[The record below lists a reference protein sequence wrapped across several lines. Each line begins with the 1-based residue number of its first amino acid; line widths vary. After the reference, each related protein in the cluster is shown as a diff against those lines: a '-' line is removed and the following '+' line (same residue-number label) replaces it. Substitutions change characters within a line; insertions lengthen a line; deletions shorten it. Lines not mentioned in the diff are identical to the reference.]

1 MSYHAHYS
9 KKSHRFA
16 KNLREMKIK
25 NLRHYGTLISA
36 LLPIVPLSAKTQKS
50 NTAVK
55 NRQQPNVII
64 ILADDLGYGDIGCF
78 GATRVQTPNVNALA
92 QSGIRFT
99 NVHAIAATSTPSRYG
114 LLTGE
119 YAFRHPNTDI
129 ARGNAGMIIR
139 PEQFTVADA
148 FKNAGYTTAAIGK
161 WHLGLGDK
169 DAEQDWNAQLPMHPG
184 DIGFDYHYIMA
195 ATADRTPC
203 VFIEQGHVANYDA
216 SAPILVS
223 YDENFPGEPT
233 GKENPELLYNLK
245 ASHGHNQSIVNG
257 IGRIGYMKGGGKA
270 LWKDENIADSIAAH
284 AIDFMQKHQQ
294 EPFFM
299 YLATNDIHVPRFP
312 HDRFRGKNPMGFRG
326 DAIAQFDWTV
336 GQIIR
341 ELERLHL
348 RENTL
353 IILSSDNGPVVDDG
367 YQDRAVELLGDHR
380 PAGPYRAGKYS
391 TFEGGTMVPTIV
403 SWPKIVQGGQESDAL
418 ISQIDWLASLSALI
432 GARIPKGGGIDSQNR
447 LSTLLGKDK
456 KDRPYVLEQAAN
468 HALSVRTK
476 KWKYIPPSQGP
487 AVITGPNMESGYAR
501 DPQLYDMQLPYE
513 QENVALQQPKVVFEL
528 QSYIEKERN
537 GSVTYTS
544 PISK

>member
-1 MSYHAHYS
+1 MM
-9 KKSHRFA
+9 KKNSI
-16 KNLREMKIK
+16 LR
-25 NLRHYGTLISA
+25 YGTMASA
-36 LLPIVPLSAKTQKS
+36 LLPFVPAAAKSQKGNPS
-50 NTAVK
+50 VD

-64 ILADDLGYGDIGCF
+64 IYADDLGYGDLECF
-78 GATRVQTPNVNALA
+78 GATRVQTPNVNKLA
-92 QSGIRFT
+92 ESGIRFT

-139 PEQFTVADA
+139 PEQFTMADA
-148 FKNAGYTTAAIGK
+148 FKNAGYATAAIGK

-169 DAEQDWNAQLPMHPG
+169 DGEQDWNAQLPMSLS

-223 YDENFPGEPT
+223 YEQNFPGEPT
-233 GKENPELLYNLK
+233 GKDNPELLYNLK

-257 IGRIGYMKGGGKA
+257 IGRIGFMKGGGKA

-284 AIDFMQKHQQ
+284 AIGFIGKHQQ

-299 YLATNDIHVPRFP
+299 YLATNDVHVPRFP

-336 GQIIR
+336 GQIVS
-341 ELERLHL
+341 ELERLGL
-348 RENTL
+348 RKNTL

-380 PAGPYRAGKYS
+380 PAGPYRSGKYS
-391 TFEGGTMVPTIV
+391 TFEGGTVVPAIV
-403 SWPKIVQGGQESDAL
+403 SWPKQIEAGQESDAL
-418 ISQIDWLASLSALI
+418 VSQIDWLASLSALV
-432 GARIPKGGGIDSQNR
+432 GARIPKGGAADSQDR
-447 LSTLLGKDK
+447 LATLLGEHKE
-456 KDRPYVLEQAAN
+456 DRPYVLEQAAN
-468 HALSVRTK
+468 HTLSVRTRE
-476 KWKYIPPSQGP
+476 WKYISPSKGP
-487 AVITGPNMESGYAR
+487 AIISGPNMESGYSR
-501 DPQLYDMQLPYE
+501 EPQLYDMQKPYE
-513 QENVALQQPKVVFEL
+513 QENVALGHPDVVFRM
-528 QSYIEKERN
+528 QAFIEQERTK
-537 GSVTYTS
+537 GSAYTS